1 MRSLERDRKGTLYSL
16 SLSHPRSYHHHNA
29 YLNTSPTHTNQQS
42 LNKEAITRALDACLC
57 TEEEVAAARAGKL
70 DDPLFGDDDEE
81 ESA

>member
-1 MRSLERDRKGTLYSL
+1 MLYSL
-16 SLSHPRSYHHHNA
+16 YIALTSSCHHHNA
-29 YLNTSPTHTNQQS
+29 YLNISSTHTNQQS